1 MRRRRNIRGGVNGT
15 REEAGGR
22 IRERRKRRN
31 KIRNCGRKYKRR
43 KSKRSQWEK
52 GKVHESEE

>member
-22 IRERRKRRN
+22 IKERRKRGN
-31 KIRNCGRKYKRR
+31 KIRNCGSMYKTK
-43 KSKRSQWEK
+43 KSKRSQWNK